1 MNAEIGRRMNAAKTC
16 WGIYRELAHSPGR
29 IDADRAILESVG
41 EALAARGFN
50 VELVAADAEFDTHF
64 ANIFV
69 MCERGP
75 VLDRLRNA
83 EKTGSIIVNS
93 PDAIH
98 NTYRHRMVEL
108 FARHHV
114 SAPASQIVASDANT
128 PRPPTGVWVKRY
140 DFHATEAA
148 DVMYAV
154 SEEGWREALHG
165 FAKRGIPFVVAQEN
179 VPGDLIKFYGVS
191 NAMAPVD
198 SNWFEW
204 FYHRDKGML
213 GYSFEVLG
221 LRRAAFGAAAALGLE
236 IFGGDAII
244 QADGEPVIV
253 DINAWPSY
261 ARCRDRAAQAIADLL
276 TERFERRPRVV
287 AATRS

>member
-1 MNAEIGRRMNAAKTC
+1 MNAARTC

-41 EALAARGFN
+41 AALAARGFD
-50 VELVAADAEFDTHF
+50 VELVAPDAEFDTHF

-75 VLDRLRNA
+75 ILDLLRNA
-83 EKTGSIIVNS
+83 ERAGSIVVNS
-93 PDAIH
+93 PDAIR

-108 FARHHV
+108 FARHRIPT
-114 SAPASQIVASDANT
+114 PASQVVASDANS

-140 DFHATEAA
+140 DFHATEAR
-148 DVMYAV
+148 DVMYAA
-154 SEEGWREALHG
+154 SEEGWQEALHG
-165 FAKRGIPFVVAQEN
+165 FAGRGIPYVIAQEH
-179 VPGDLIKFYGVS
+179 VPGDLVKFYGVR
-191 NAMAPVD
+191 NALGAAD
-198 SNWFEW
+198 ENWFEW

-244 QADGEPVIV
+244 QANGEPVIV

-261 ARCRDRAAQAIADLL
+261 ARYRDRAAQAIADHL
-276 TERFERRPRVV
+276 TERFARRPHVV